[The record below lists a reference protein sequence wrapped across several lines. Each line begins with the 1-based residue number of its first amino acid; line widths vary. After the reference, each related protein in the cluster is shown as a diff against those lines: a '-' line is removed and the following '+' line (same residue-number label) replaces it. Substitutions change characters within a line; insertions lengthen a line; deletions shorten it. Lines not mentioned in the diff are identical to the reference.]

1 MREVFFDKGL
11 NGGAGAPEMMQA
23 QKFIGNELKV
33 GRRLEGQKL
42 AQECDDMGRP
52 RRAVISTAGAKA

>member
-52 RRAVISTAGAKA
+52 